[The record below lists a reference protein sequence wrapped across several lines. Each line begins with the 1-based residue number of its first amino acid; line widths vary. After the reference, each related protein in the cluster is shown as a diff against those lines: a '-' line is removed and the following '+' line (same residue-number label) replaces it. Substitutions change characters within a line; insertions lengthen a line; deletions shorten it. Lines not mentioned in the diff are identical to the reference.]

1 MSTLTET
8 GTILFLIG
16 FLFLLIQNI
25 RLMKNENNEAY
36 RKNDAIL
43 TIYQLI
49 MILFIFSANG
59 FNLLKN
65 NTNYLTNSLFII
77 SIISLIVSIIINIKI
92 KLIDKNESSVKLHLF
107 SIITILLFGI
117 LSLAFIFTTLKI

>member
-107 SIITILLFGI
+107 SLITILLFGI

>member
-1 MSTLTET
+1 MSALTET

-65 NTNYLTNSLFII
+65 NTNYLTNGLFII

-92 KLIDKNESSVKLHLF
+92 KLIDKNESSVKLHFF